1 MSKKKQESLFWGIV
15 LLLIGAIFLMDNL
28 GIDIDIWEI
37 VEDYW
42 PLILIAIGIKQIWY
56 HFNSKKQQ

>member
-1 MSKKKQESLFWGIV
+1 MSNKKQESLFWGIV

-28 GIDIDIWEI
+28 GIDIDVWII

-42 PLILIAIGIKQIWY
+42 PLILIAIGIKQIWR
-56 HFNSKKQQ
+56 HFNTKNQQ